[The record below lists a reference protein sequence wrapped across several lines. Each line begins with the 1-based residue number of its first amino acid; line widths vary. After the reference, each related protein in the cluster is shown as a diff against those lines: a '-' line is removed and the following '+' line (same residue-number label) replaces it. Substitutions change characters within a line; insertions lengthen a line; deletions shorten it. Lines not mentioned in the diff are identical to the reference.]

1 MAFCVKCGKE
11 IADDSAFCPNCGAS
25 VNAAPAK
32 PQQTLMFLQKSDL
45 LQLFWHTF

>member
-25 VNAAPAK
+25 VNAVPAK
-32 PQQTLMFLQKSDL
+32 PAADTDVSPKKRLIAAL
-45 LQLFWHTF
+45 LA